1 MNAKPKTKPA
11 TVIVM
16 CSNIYDEDGTKH
28 FKGQRFECSKEWAE
42 SIREGDLNAEREFRL
57 EII

>member
-1 MNAKPKTKPA
+1 MSKSPEKTA

-16 CSNIYDEDGTKH
+16 CSNIYDPDCEKRL
-28 FKGQRFECSKEWAE
+28 KGARFECDKEWAE
-42 SIREGDLNAEREFRL
+42 SIREGDVMAEREYRL